1 VRIRMRRLG
10 GFIFWLTLDSILETE
25 GINLRQVLSH
35 HGVDY
40 RKTVSNSIVEI
51 MEVLGIE
58 ATRAAIVNEIRGVI
72 NASGG
77 TVNYRHLAI
86 LCDVMT
92 QRGFLMAITRHGI
105 NRFVSLSNNLEPMRV
120 CLLVVPLRRL
130 LNC

>member
-1 VRIRMRRLG
+1 MCLSSNES
-10 GFIFWLTLDSILETE
+10 SILETE

-35 HGVDY
+35 HGVDH

-51 MEVLGIE
+51 MEVMGIE
-58 ATRAAIVNEIRGVI
+58 ATRAAIVNEIRSVI

-105 NRFVSLSNNLEPMRV
+105 NR
-120 CLLVVPLRRL
+120 
-130 LNC
+130 